1 MHSTSLWKPP
11 LDPKT
16 KVHKITITDTLSLGS
31 YVQLLS
37 NIPLKS
43 INWAHF
49 CLVLLRWGKGSNDS
63 FHQQFSN
70 RGQFYEYAPIF
81 WHWNILLIFT
91 TKSFLIHCL
100 YSFVMWNSFWFCCF
114 VQYVI
119 LTLLFMFIIWC
130 VSVAFNKHC
139 IHTYCWF
146 ATLNDIWWIEFGAF
160 LLDI

>member
-49 CLVLLRWGKGSNDS
+49 CLVLLRWGKGSDDP

-81 WHWNILLIFT
+81 WYWNILLIFI
-91 TKSFLIHCL
+91 TKSFLIRCL
-100 YSFVMWNSFWFCCF
+100 YSFVKWNSFWLLCTVRHSDFAF
-114 VQYVI
+114 YVYY
-119 LTLLFMFIIWC
+119 LMC
-130 VSVAFNKHC
+130 VSR
-139 IHTYCWF
+139 I
-146 ATLNDIWWIEFGAF
+146 
-160 LLDI
+160 